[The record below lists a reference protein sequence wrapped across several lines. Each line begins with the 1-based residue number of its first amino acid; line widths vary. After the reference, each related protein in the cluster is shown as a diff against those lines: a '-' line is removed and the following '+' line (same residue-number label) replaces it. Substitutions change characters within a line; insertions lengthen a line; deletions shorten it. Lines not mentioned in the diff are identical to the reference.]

1 MRGLVFYGTTGKFT
15 FRMLATVLAGQ
26 SVCLFLGALVAR
38 AVTASEGDD
47 GSGTAYLVVGCG
59 LAVLCVLAAGSMRRP
74 WGVSFGWVIQA
85 LTLLSALVV
94 PMMFFVWLIF
104 LALWVGCLMQ
114 GYKVDRLDARRA
126 AAAAAAADADGLGAA
141 DDGPGQA
148 AEADGTSRPI
158 G

>member
-1 MRGLVFYGTTGKFT
+1 MRGLVFFGSTGKFT

-38 AVTASEGDD
+38 AVMASDGGD
-47 GSGTAYLVVGCG
+47 GRGTSYLLVGCG

-74 WGVSFGWVIQA
+74 WGVTFGWVIQG

-104 LALWVGCLMQ
+104 LALWVGCLVQ
-114 GYKVDRLDARRA
+114 GDKVDRLDARRA
-126 AAAAAAADADGLGAA
+126 MAAAAAADADA
-141 DDGPGQA
+141 PGQA
-148 AEADGTSRPI
+148 AEADGSGRPI

>member
-1 MRGLVFYGTTGKFT
+1 MRGLVFHGITGKFT
-15 FRMLATVLAGQ
+15 YRMLATVLAGQ

-38 AVTASEGDD
+38 AVTASGGDD

-74 WGVSFGWVIQA
+74 WGVTFGWVIQA

-104 LALWVGCLMQ
+104 LALWVGCLVQ
-114 GYKVDRLDARRA
+114 GDKVDRLDARRA
-126 AAAAAAADADGLGAA
+126 AQAAAAEE
-141 DDGPGQA
+141 PSSA
-148 AEADGTSRPI
+148 AEPDGSGRPI

>member
-38 AVTASEGDD
+38 AVTASAGDA

-104 LALWVGCLMQ
+104 LALWVGCLLQ
-114 GYKVDRLDARRA
+114 GHKVDRLDARRA
-126 AAAAAAADADGLGAA
+126 AAAAVADEAATSDATEPD
-141 DDGPGQA
+141 QA
-148 AEADGTSRPI
+148 AGAEGSGRPI

>member
-38 AVTASEGDD
+38 AVTASAGDD
-47 GSGTAYLVVGCG
+47 GSGTAWLVVGCG

-74 WGVSFGWVIQA
+74 WGVTFGWVIQA

-114 GYKVDRLDARRA
+114 GNKVDRLDARRA
-126 AAAAAAADADGLGAA
+126 REAAATEEAATRHATEPDRATGS
-141 DDGPGQA
+141 DGPG
-148 AEADGTSRPI
+148 RPI

>member
-15 FRMLATVLAGQ
+15 YRMLATVLAGQ

-38 AVTASEGDD
+38 AVTASDGGD
-47 GSGTAYLVVGCG
+47 GRGTTYLVVGCG
-59 LAVLCVLAAGSMRRP
+59 LAVLCVLAAGSTRRP
-74 WGVSFGWVIQA
+74 WGVTFGWVIQA

-104 LALWVGCLMQ
+104 LALWVGCLVQ

-126 AAAAAAADADGLGAA
+126 AAAAAA
-141 DDGPGQA
+141 DGPGQA
-148 AEADGTSRPI
+148 AGADGSGRPI